1 MDYRET
7 LDCKTKKE
15 EQREGEGEGEGEEDG
30 GSSLYS
36 SYRFLDVLLE
46 TKIVVMQAN
55 GNCDGSGTERD
66 TVVRWT
72 CGLDFVRF
80 LFCLT
85 MRFGEQTSDKHH
97 IFLRHH
103 RD

>member
-15 EQREGEGEGEGEEDG
+15 EQREGEGEGEEDG

-46 TKIVVMQAN
+46 K
-55 GNCDGSGTERD
+55 
-66 TVVRWT
+66 
-72 CGLDFVRF
+72 
-80 LFCLT
+80 
-85 MRFGEQTSDKHH
+85 
-97 IFLRHH
+97 
-103 RD
+103 

>member
-46 TKIVVMQAN
+46 K
-55 GNCDGSGTERD
+55 
-66 TVVRWT
+66 
-72 CGLDFVRF
+72 
-80 LFCLT
+80 
-85 MRFGEQTSDKHH
+85 
-97 IFLRHH
+97 
-103 RD
+103 